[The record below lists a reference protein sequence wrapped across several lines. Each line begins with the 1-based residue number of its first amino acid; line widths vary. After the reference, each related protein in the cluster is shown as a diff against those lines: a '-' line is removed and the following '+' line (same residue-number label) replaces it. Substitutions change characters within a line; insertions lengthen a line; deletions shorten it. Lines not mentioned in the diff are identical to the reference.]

1 MQDEFNN
8 GQQNSEGS
16 EETFE
21 SSDGAFVDGQKPK
34 SNVGMLATLGAVAI
48 LGAGAFMYLKKGPQ
62 QAAADTVDQ
71 AASATINDF
80 LHGNGGSAKM
90 MEQTIRETEK
100 IVQEFKLHSHKE
112 QIPAAQLLTNPFR
125 LQEPKPQT
133 TDVTEVVP
141 SRIREDEE
149 RQRISTEANAL
160 ELQSILRG
168 GRSAC
173 LLNNA
178 LYHEGDQIGSFTIDE
193 IRPKS
198 IIVHQGKYRFELTMK
213 K

>member
-1 MQDEFNN
+1 MQEEFNN
-8 GQQNSEGS
+8 EQQSTENS
-16 EETFE
+16 EETFD

-34 SNVGMLATLGAVAI
+34 SNIGMLATLGAVAI
-48 LGAGAFMYLKKGPQ
+48 LGAGAFLYMKKGPQ

-71 AASATINDF
+71 SASATINEF
-80 LHGNGGSAKM
+80 LHGSTGSQM
-90 MEQTIRETEK
+90 MAQTIKDTEK
-100 IVQEFKLHSHKE
+100 VVQEFKEHSHK
-112 QIPAAQLLTNPFR
+112 AQVPTAELITNPFR

-133 TDVTEVVP
+133 TDVAEVVP

-178 LYHEGDQIGSFTIDE
+178 LYHEGEQINGFTIDE

-213 K
+213 KS

>member
-1 MQDEFNN
+1 MQDELNN
-8 GQQNSEGS
+8 EQQNIESS
-16 EETFE
+16 EESFE

-34 SNVGMLATLGAVAI
+34 SNMGMLATLGAVAI
-48 LGAGAFMYLKKGPQ
+48 LGAGAFMYMKRGPQ
-62 QAAADTVDQ
+62 QAAADTIDQ
-71 AASATINDF
+71 SASATINEF
-80 LHGNGGSAKM
+80 LHGTGGSAM
-90 MEQTIRETEK
+90 MEQTIRDTEK
-100 IVQEFKLHSHKE
+100 VVQEFKEHSHK
-112 QIPAAQLLTNPFR
+112 AQVPTGELITNPFR
-125 LQEPKPQT
+125 LKEPKPQT
-133 TDVTEVVP
+133 TDVAEVVP

-213 K
+213 KS

>member
-1 MQDEFNN
+1 MQEEFDNN
-8 GQQNSEGS
+8 PQQSSEGA
-16 EETFE
+16 EESYE
-21 SSDGAFVDGQKPK
+21 QSDGAFVDGQKPK
-34 SNVGMLATLGAVAI
+34 SNVGALATLGAVVI
-48 LGAGAFMYLKKGPQ
+48 LGAGAFLYMKKGPQ

-71 AASATINDF
+71 SASATINEF
-80 LHGNGGSAKM
+80 LHGNGGNM
-90 MEQTIRETEK
+90 MEQTLKDTEK
-100 IVQEFKLHSHKE
+100 VVQEFKTH
-112 QIPAAQLLTNPFR
+112 AQKPQVPLSELLTNPFR
-125 LQEPKPQT
+125 LKEAKPQT
-133 TDVTEVVP
+133 SSVAEVVP

-160 ELQSILRG
+160 ELQSVLRG

-178 LYHEGDQIGSFTIDE
+178 LYHEGEQIGNFTIDE

-198 IIVHQGKYRFELTMK
+198 IVVHQGKYRFELTMK